1 MRRGIFKV
9 VGREDKSALLSTGAA
24 VSVEGVEVRKED
36 SRLEEYDYCVRAWV
50 ITALVGGNSSLYSDC
65 STLRSQI
72 RSLYC

>member
-1 MRRGIFKV
+1 MRRGNLKV
-9 VGREDKSALLSTGAA
+9 VGREGKSALLPTGAA
-24 VSVEGVEVRKED
+24 VGVEDVEVRKED
-36 SRLEEYDYCVRAWV
+36 SRLGGYDYCVRAWV